1 MAGSFSSKQKQVDI
15 DTRQV
20 NVPAVPLSSSDA
32 QYSQDIHFNTYLTFE
47 FSTQNGALFANN
59 VSIFPPSIPMQ
70 LNTVQHWHS
79 GHQNIPLAYDLHALS
94 IPSGPDELVGYMFL
108 LKLKFSDLHGR
119 PASDSMI
126 TITLNQRSDGNFTIY
141 EAETDAI
148 SITASHPP
156 Y

>member
-1 MAGSFSSKQKQVDI
+1 
-15 DTRQV
+15 
-20 NVPAVPLSSSDA
+20 
-32 QYSQDIHFNTYLTFE
+32 
-47 FSTQNGALFANN
+47 
-59 VSIFPPSIPMQ
+59 MQ